1 MRSFCLFVMLLPLFS
16 FSQEVRNALWN
27 KRNELGDGFKGV
39 SIGLL
44 FEGQTKYTNP
54 YYGPKVGGLY
64 DEVAYHFT
72 FDVYYKKIILGFQLS
87 VEELATIKEHAG
99 NIIKNLDAY

>member
-1 MRSFCLFVMLLPLFS
+1 MRSFFLFVMLLPLFS
-16 FSQEVRNALWN
+16 FSQEGKSTLWN
-27 KRNELGDGFKGV
+27 KRSYSGDGFKGI

-44 FEGQTKYTNP
+44 FEGQTKYPNP

-72 FDVYYKKIILGFQLS
+72 FGVYYKKIILGFQLS

>member
-1 MRSFCLFVMLLPLFS
+1 MEQTTLLRRVYLDWLTK
-16 FSQEVRNALWN
+16 EI
-27 KRNELGDGFKGV
+27 V
-39 SIGLL
+39 S
-44 FEGQTKYTNP
+44 QTKYTNP

-64 DEVAYHFT
+64 DELAYHST
-72 FDVYYKKIILGFQLS
+72 FDVYYKKIILGVQLS

>member
-1 MRSFCLFVMLLPLFS
+1 MRSFFLVVMLLPLFL
-16 FSQEVRNALWN
+16 FSQES
-27 KRNELGDGFKGV
+27 ELVSNTSEGFKGV

-64 DEVAYHFT
+64 DELAYHFT